1 MPEGDKQH
9 MPEEGTPGPDT
20 PVAAAPDLPGTDPRP
35 VTGTTFVHP
44 MSDTAAGRSVLRRA
58 ASFLRRRAVGVG
70 TSGLEGLRGA
80 GTAARLRATGR
91 LQAAALTRPGLFLR
105 PLGAARRLWPKRLD
119 LAQAEA
125 LLTARARGWAAA
137 APLFAR
143 IGDPGGPVLAGQTAA
158 GLLRPGSPA
167 TAGPLAIPASDRPG
181 SLPPTRARD
190 IVVVTAVVGAAQPLL
205 PVFGAPEGLRLVCFT
220 DQPLA
225 AAPGWQGL
233 PPPPLPAEAA
243 ADAGLLPDPTGPK
256 AEDATSTAW
265 AAWLKIR
272 TPEALDAAGIEAEA
286 SLWVDP
292 DCWLLGNLDTLFTRW
307 LLGQEL
313 VLWRHP
319 ASDWRDMAERHLLA
333 GALPAQGIL
342 AQAGRLA
349 MDKIP
354 GGRGACDTGMVW
366 RRHNAPGLPALT
378 EAWWQ
383 AWAAAP
389 GPDDLALYRALNDP
403 AAPLDPDVPGERPAI
418 LPGRL
423 GAAADNIFT
432 VRTRRQP
439 VRTPQAQ
446 APALPAPAP
455 PVGGHAIS
463 GRPLPIVFLSAPAH
477 ANSASTLLR
486 GHQLSHLVASAFPE
500 RFAVSFTE
508 DEANVRDAV
517 VLLTKGAMAM
527 LAPDQI
533 LALRKRNRAAIGAWD
548 DIRPDPRKARLV
560 DATMTLSHRQ
570 TIELNRLYPQAPSFL
585 VTHHVNTQV
594 QAKARAMTPPEDR
607 LRTGYFG
614 DLENTVRPPALA
626 SLVELVGIDTRNV
639 EKGSSWVDTLPQFN
653 CHWIVRRARPWDGW
667 KPFLKGFVAA
677 HCRSA
682 VITTADDGDAPYYLG
697 DDYPFYA
704 ESLDASD
711 LEMALLRAA
720 GSFGGPDWRLALEIM
735 GEVAARSTDAQV
747 AEEFRLM
754 IDEVT
759 G

>member
-1 MPEGDKQH
+1 MPADGS
-9 MPEEGTPGPDT
+9 TPLDAPAA
-20 PVAAAPDLPGTDPRP
+20 AAAPEAARPAAVPTEATYQPPG
-35 VTGTTFVHP
+35 GKSF
-44 MSDTAAGRSVLRRA
+44 LRRA
-58 ASFLRRRAVGVG
+58 AGFLRRRAVGMSTRGLAGLRDAG
-70 TSGLEGLRGA
+70 TSARIGA
-80 GTAARLRATGR
+80 VSR
-91 LQAAALTRPGLFLR
+91 LQAAALARPGLFLR
-105 PLGAARRLWPKRLD
+105 PVRAARQLWPKRLD

-125 LLTARARGWAAA
+125 LLTARSRGWAAA

-143 IGDPGGPVLAGQTAA
+143 IGDPGGPMLAGQTAA
-158 GLLRPGSPA
+158 GLLRPGAPA
-167 TAGPLAIPASDRPG
+167 TAGPLAIPAGERPG
-181 SLPPTRARD
+181 SLPPARARD
-190 IVVVTAVVGAAQPLL
+190 IVVVTAIVGQPRPLL

-220 DQPLA
+220 DQPA
-225 AAPGWQGL
+225 AAVGAAPGWQSL
-233 PPPPLPAEAA
+233 APPALPADATQ
-243 ADAGLLPDPTGPK
+243 DAGGRSPD
-256 AEDATSTAW
+256 AW

-272 TPEALDAAGIEAEA
+272 TPEALAAAGIEAEA

-307 LLGQEL
+307 LLGQQL

-333 GALPAQGIL
+333 GALPAHGVL

-354 GGRGACDTGMVW
+354 SGRGACDTGMVW
-366 RRHNAPGLPALT
+366 RRHAAPGLPALT
-378 EAWWQ
+378 DAWWQ

-403 AAPLDPDVPGERPAI
+403 AAPLDPEVPGERPSI
-418 LPGRL
+418 LPARL

-432 VRTRRQP
+432 VRTDRQQL
-439 VRTPQAQ
+439 RTGAEAP
-446 APALPAPAP
+446 PALPAPAP
-455 PVGGHAIS
+455 PITDRIS
-463 GRPLPIVFLSAPAH
+463 GRQLPLVFLSAAAH

-486 GHQLSHLVASAFPE
+486 GHQLSALVADAFTD
-500 RFAVSFTE
+500 RYAVSFTE
-508 DEANVRDAV
+508 DADAVRDSV

-527 LAPDQI
+527 LKPDTIVRLGQ
-533 LALRKRNRAAIGAWD
+533 RNFATVGAWD

-570 TIELNRLYPQAPSFL
+570 TIELNRLYPDTPSFL

-594 QAKARAMTPPEDR
+594 KEMARSMTPPGER

-614 DLENTVRPPALA
+614 DLENTVRPDSLA
-626 SLVELVGIDTRNV
+626 SMVDLVGIDTRNV
-639 EKGSSWVDTLPQFN
+639 EKGSSWIETLPRFN

-682 VITTADDGDAPYYLG
+682 VVTTADDGDAPYYLG

-704 ESLDASD
+704 ASLGDAD
-711 LEMALLRAA
+711 LEFALLKAA
-720 GSFGGPDWRLALEIM
+720 SAFGGPDWRLALDIM
-735 GEVAARSTDAQV
+735 AEVAARSTDAQV
-747 AEEFRLM
+747 AEEFRMM